1 MNQNTQ
7 ELADRIR
14 AFNDEVIA
22 FVEQCT
28 GEQWQKVCAWE
39 EWSVGVTARHIG
51 AGHFEAI
58 GLAEMIIT
66 GQKLPELTM
75 EDFRQMG
82 NQHAREHANCTREEV
97 LAILRKNGAAAAD
110 FVVGKT
116 DAELDRQAFLS
127 VTGGDVSARQ
137 LLEYVIL
144 DSGGEHLANMKSA
157 VEV

>member
-1 MNQNTQ
+1 MNKNTQ

-110 FVVGKT
+110 FVVAKT

>member
-1 MNQNTQ
+1 MNQNAQ
-7 ELADRIR
+7 ELAKKIR

-28 GEQWQKVCAWE
+28 SEQWQKVCAWE
-39 EWSVGVTARHIG
+39 EWSVGVTARRIG

-58 GLAEMIIT
+58 GLAEMIIA

-75 EDFRQMG
+75 DDFRQMG
-82 NQHAREHANCTREEV
+82 NQHAREHANCSREEV
-97 LAILRKNGAAAAD
+97 LAILRKNGTAAAA
-110 FVVGKT
+110 FVGGKT
-116 DAELDRQAFLS
+116 DAELDRKAFLT

-157 VEV
+157 TEV